1 MKSSLN
7 LSEIEIAWLAGL
19 FEGEASFGIDNR
31 KIQKYKVST
40 SPAAPFIKIAM
51 VDEDVI
57 SKVSKLLN
65 KSYFSPRR
73 LTVTQKKVFICHIG
87 DRLTVQY
94 ILINR
99 LPYMSQRR
107 SLQIQRC
114 LDLITQWEEWKKNR
128 NKINQT
134 S

>member
-94 ILINR
+94 ILINIF
-99 LPYMSQRR
+99 PYMSQRR

-128 NKINQT
+128 NKINQNF
-134 S
+134 